1 MKIYKIL
8 YNIDSNQSWFLKL
21 KFSISSVSIVR
32 KKMISIVLLFCV
44 LSTILHSHS
53 HLHHPQEK
61 ISLQIVEGQYGEHHF
76 FSNDCEKCLTKN
88 NKSEVK
94 LTTEKVF
101 ETSSI
106 LIACKFG
113 NYTKYYV
120 PFKLYSRPPPIATA

>member
-1 MKIYKIL
+1 MSIL
-8 YNIDSNQSWFLKL
+8 
-21 KFSISSVSIVR
+21 R

-53 HLHHPQEK
+53 HFHHHQEK
-61 ISLQIVEGQYGEHHF
+61 NSLQIVEDQDGEHHF

-113 NYTKYYV
+113 NYTKYHI
-120 PFKLYSRPPPIATA
+120 PFKLYSRPPPIPTA